1 MKNRILCI
9 VVAMVFVISTG
20 LTFKSN
26 QFKCLIQLSNYDGEG
41 AYVVVS
47 LLDSH
52 GDYQKTLYVFGKEK
66 RWYDDIPS
74 WWQFFSNSGEKL
86 DAISGASISPGS
98 RKVISLSF
106 SEEELNSGYIL
117 RFESAV
123 ENKKYQ
129 EQDMQM
135 ELNASNVGNTQS
147 GVGYIRY
154 VKLIK
159 V

>member
-1 MKNRILCI
+1 MQHHLK
-9 VVAMVFVISTG
+9 
-20 LTFKSN
+20 
-26 QFKCLIQLSNYDGEG
+26 
-41 AYVVVS
+41 
-47 LLDSH
+47 
-52 GDYQKTLYVFGKEK
+52 
-66 RWYDDIPS
+66 
-74 WWQFFSNSGEKL
+74 
-86 DAISGASISPGS
+86 
-98 RKVISLSF
+98 
-106 SEEELNSGYIL
+106 EELNSGYIL

-135 ELNASNVGNTQS
+135 ELNASNVGKTQS